1 MRELGRPLRN
11 TGKENRGRDKD
22 NDTYNFHAAIHTTR
36 HKLVLL
42 DVRPVYTIDLTRMF
56 MPSTDG
62 EILGHLSYLH
72 SLALRRGIGVG
83 AYVQHYVP
91 EFEGTIAGCSDKLIF
106 MDLGPRQVVQ
116 SILRF
121 VAGHPNLFST
131 TEEKGCRARTY
142 NFSSCTFGTPDGFT
156 KAEAMCKRP
165 FPTIP

>member
-1 MRELGRPLRN
+1 MRVLGRPLRDA
-11 TGKENRGRDKD
+11 GKENRGREEHK
-22 NDTYNFHAAIHTTR
+22 DTYNFHAAIHTTR

-56 MPSTDG
+56 VPSTDG
-62 EILGHLSYLH
+62 EILGGLSYLH

-83 AYVQHYVP
+83 AYVQHHIP
-91 EFEGTIAGCSDKLIF
+91 EFEGTIARCSDKLVF
-106 MDLGPRQVVQ
+106 MDFRPCQVVQ

-121 VAGHPNLFST
+121 VAGHANLFSM
-131 TEEKGCRARTY
+131 TEEKGHKTRTY